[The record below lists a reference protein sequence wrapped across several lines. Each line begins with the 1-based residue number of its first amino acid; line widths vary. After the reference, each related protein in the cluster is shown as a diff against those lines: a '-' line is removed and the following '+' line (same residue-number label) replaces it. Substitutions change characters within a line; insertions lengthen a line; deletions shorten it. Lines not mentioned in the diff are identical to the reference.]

1 MMESGMVMSR
11 DPKPRLRWT
20 ADLHDRFVDAVTKLG
35 GPNKATPRSVLRV
48 MGLKGLT
55 LYHLKSHLQKYRL
68 GQQAK
73 QQNTV
78 EQDKESNDNI
88 CTHQKVCRGL
98 QQICLQD
105 TIKPDL
111 KIKSIGVYTATLTTI
126 DQNTLDIIK
135 KTKTLIIKSAELDYH
150 GGFYKDYHMHSSGA
164 TTNSSRVKSEPRE
177 VPIAEALRC
186 QIEVQKRLQEHL
198 EVQKKLQMR
207 IETQGK
213 YLQLILEK
221 AQKSLTLD
229 MNNAI
234 SLEATRD
241 QLTNF
246 NLALSNLMVNMDGE
260 SRNENISEKNI
271 LFIHRKS
278 NGSLCLGVE
287 QEKKDIK
294 LKVEGSCMNFDLN
307 TRGSYDFFGA
317 NGSKLK

>member
-35 GPNKATPRSVLRV
+35 GPDKATPKSVLRV

-73 QQNTV
+73 QKNTV
-78 EQDKESNDNI
+78 EQNKESNDSSTS
-88 CTHQKVCRGL
+88 CQQLLL
-98 QQICLQD
+98 Q
-105 TIKPDL
+105 L
-111 KIKSIGVYTATLTTI
+111 KFNSREYTLNSVVFTATTI
-126 DQNTLDIIK
+126 CIPQVL
-135 KTKTLIIKSAELDYH
+135 L
-150 GGFYKDYHMHSSGA
+150 
-164 TTNSSRVKSEPRE
+164 TNSSGVKSEPGE

-186 QIEVQKRLQEHL
+186 QIEVEKRLQEHL
-198 EVQKKLQMR
+198 EVQKKVQMR
-207 IETQGK
+207 IGAQGK
-213 YLQLILEK
+213 YLQSILEK

-229 MNNAI
+229 MNNNI

-241 QLTNF
+241 QLINF

-271 LFIHRKS
+271 LFIQRK
-278 NGSLCLGVE
+278 
-287 QEKKDIK
+287 
-294 LKVEGSCMNFDLN
+294 
-307 TRGSYDFFGA
+307 
-317 NGSKLK
+317 